1 MKRTISSLL
10 ICAAMASTAVYAQG
24 APGGPGHDDQRGGQ
38 DHGRGPGGA
47 GPGGPGPAHGG
58 PGPGG
63 PGPGHAGPGPG
74 GPDHGGPGR
83 GGPGPDHGA
92 PGRGGPGPGHGG
104 PGPQAMR
111 GGPDHGPGGD
121 WHRRGGRLPS
131 DYRDRQYVVDDWRGY
146 DLQPPPRGY
155 HWVGVGGDYLLV
167 AITSGV
173 IAQIITGR

>member
-10 ICAAMASTAVYAQG
+10 ICAAMASTAAYAQG
-24 APGGPGHDDQRGGQ
+24 APGGPGGPGHDNRGGQ
-38 DHGRGPGGA
+38 DHGRGPGGPS
-47 GPGGPGPAHGG
+47 GPGGHGG
-58 PGPGG
+58 PGPMS
-63 PGPGHAGPGPG
+63 
-74 GPDHGGPGR
+74 
-83 GGPGPDHGA
+83 
-92 PGRGGPGPGHGG
+92 HGG